1 MKEERPNDYEMK
13 DTHTKKQKR
22 LGPYKDQLMLSEW
35 LVDIP
40 ADFSTQWLL
49 VVCPVGKRGLVIA
62 SKGLTSVY
70 TKSGHCVNR
79 FPSALP
85 GGSRKT
91 GSKVTDYCILDCIYH
106 EPTRTYYVL
115 DVMCWRGHPV
125 YDSEV
130 IRNHSLITTVG
141 TLLRDIVQTE
151 FRFYWARTKL
161 AEQEAITEYSR
172 SNPVGT

>member
-1 MKEERPNDYEMK
+1 MK

-125 YDSEV
+125 YDSE
-130 IRNHSLITTVG
+130 
-141 TLLRDIVQTE
+141 TE

>member
-1 MKEERPNDYEMK
+1 V
-13 DTHTKKQKR
+13 TGTR
-22 LGPYKDQLMLSEW
+22 L
-35 LVDIP
+35 
-40 ADFSTQWLL
+40 LL
-49 VVCPVGKRGLVIA
+49 VPK
-62 SKGLTSVY
+62 
-70 TKSGHCVNR
+70 TKYFTKYAC
-79 FPSALP
+79 FCA
-85 GGSRKT
+85 
-91 GSKVTDYCILDCIYH
+91 DYCILDCIYH